1 MAKAA
6 TSAGGTAALALRG
19 GGFTRKQIAGWQGYL
34 AYLGAAAA
42 LIGALRRCFLQ
53 VTDKLW
59 QTWYD
64 GYSVQTCPKK
74 WQKGRFPAPVGVGAI
89 L

>member
-19 GGFTRKQIAGWQGYL
+19 GSSTRKQVAGWQGYL

-53 VTDKLW
+53 VTGNLERFR
-59 QTWYD
+59 YD
-64 GYSVQTCPKK
+64 GHSIQ
-74 WQKGRFPAPVGVGAI
+74 
-89 L
+89 